1 MRLSS
6 GNGEFSR
13 RISHLSPR
21 AGRGRIALAIRVRGA
36 LRKRGGNAFKNARHI
51 SHHIVVPESQ
61 YAIVVIDKPLVPNR
75 VARIVRVLSSIHL
88 NSEATFTADQIDREW
103 TDRLLPDKFVTVQAA
118 RAESIPESGFRFR
131 GIPSQ
136 TSSAL
141 GFNFIS
147 SSHVEPPPHP
157 DCFAIRPLPA
167 RGERLASPAIR

>member
-6 GNGEFSR
+6 VNGEFSR
-13 RISHLSPR
+13 RVGHLSPR

-36 LRKRGGNAFKNARHI
+36 LRKRSGNGFENARHI
-51 SHHIVVPESQ
+51 LHHIVVPEPQNS
-61 YAIVVIDKPLVPNR
+61 IVVIDKPLVPSR
-75 VARIVRVLSSIHL
+75 IARIVRMLSSIHL
-88 NSEATFTADQIDREW
+88 DNEATFAADQIDREW

-147 SSHVEPPPHP
+147 SSHVETPPHP

-167 RGERLASPAIR
+167 RGERLASRAIQ